1 MTLALETYGMFPCTS
16 GWGTQAFN
24 KKKHPAID
32 IGWLNKYGEHV
43 PVVAWKSGVVVATG
57 TDGAGGVYVVLKHDD
72 VDCTWITRYW
82 HFKKGSVVVKKGQT
96 VKQGDKL
103 GLRGNTG
110 ISTGTHLHFEIWK
123 CPKGYTYKSSDASKY
138 AVDPSKITFVFE
150 GQFFDPRSEFQ
161 LSAKPEELEE
171 PKPVAID
178 PTKHQVEVI
187 ADVLR
192 VRETPSLNGNQL
204 FMADKGVYNVIQTKE
219 ADGYLWYEIETDRWI
234 ATKEGSWTI
243 DKPITKTPTHEEE
256 LASLQAQIDK
266 LKVELELKEKALVAT
281 ENALKDALKMVED
294 VRKAVL

>member
-43 PVVAWKSGVVVATG
+43 SVVAWKSGIVVATG
-57 TDGAGGVYVVLKHDD
+57 TDSAGGVYVVLKHED

-82 HFKKGSVVVKKGQT
+82 HFKKGSVVVKKGQE
-96 VKQGDKL
+96 VKQGQKL

-138 AVDPSKITFVFE
+138 AVDPSKITFVFD

-161 LSAKPEELEE
+161 LSAKPEDLEE

-192 VRETPSLNGNQL
+192 IRETPSLNGNQL

-243 DKPITKTPTHEEE
+243 DKPITKTSTHEEE

>member
-1 MTLALETYGMFPCTS
+1 MTLTLETYGMFPCTS

-32 IGWLNKYGEHV
+32 IGWLNKYGKHV

-57 TDGAGGVYVVLKHDD
+57 TDSAGGVYVVLKHDD

-123 CPKGYTYKSSDASKY
+123 CPKGYSYKSSDTKY
-138 AVDPSKITFVFE
+138 AVDPSKITFVFD
-150 GQFFDPRSEFQ
+150 GQFFDTRSEFQ
-161 LSAKPEELEE
+161 LDVKPEELEE

-178 PTKHQVEVI
+178 PTKQQVEVI

-192 VRETPSLNGNQL
+192 IRETPSLNGNQL

-294 VRKAVL
+294 VRKAVS